1 MKQEIIGIL
10 FVLLLSGCT
19 IGSSLHPEKAN
30 LQTKEISE
38 EAHDV
43 YYNNPQV
50 TDDSTLQKAGQSVTD
65 VKGEL
70 TLKAINQVNKRY
82 KIGDIEYL
90 VKEVKL
96 LHYRPDYSLIDY
108 FHPLTEDEE
117 FDFVKIS
124 VDIKNH
130 AKDKLN
136 FAPIA
141 LFETNNGEK
150 KDWEQDMYLE
160 DLNGEIEGNSIKRG
174 SLGFIVD
181 GSKSNEI
188 EWVKLLTSDVFN
200 EKQEKIEEAKEIY
213 FGL

>member
-1 MKQEIIGIL
+1 MKQAIIGIL

-19 IGSSLHPEKAN
+19 IGSSLQLEKADS
-30 LQTKEISE
+30 QPKKISE
-38 EAHDV
+38 EEHDA

-50 TDDSTLQKAGQSVTD
+50 TDDSTLQRAGQSVTD

-70 TLKAINQVNKRY
+70 TLKAINQVNKKY
-82 KIGDIEYL
+82 KIGEIEYTI
-90 VKEVKL
+90 KEVKL

-108 FHPLTEDEE
+108 FHPLTENEE
-117 FDFVKIS
+117 FDFVKVS
-124 VDIKNH
+124 VDIKNNT
-130 AKDKLN
+130 KDKLN

-141 LFETNNGEK
+141 LFETSSGEK
-150 KDWEQDMYLE
+150 TDWKQDMYLE

-188 EWVKLLTSDVFN
+188 EWIKLLTSDVFN
-200 EKQEKIEEAKEIY
+200 EKQEKIEEAKEIRID
-213 FGL
+213 L